1 MLNKPKRNQ
10 NTGTEITFVV
20 VIVAFALSVPLQF
33 RWPVNPMKIGS
44 DDPVIFPLLRYVLN
58 IFPSITTFEI
68 LKTNKKNMMTM
79 MVMMSG

>member
-1 MLNKPKRNQ
+1 
-10 NTGTEITFVV
+10 
-20 VIVAFALSVPLQF
+20 
-33 RWPVNPMKIGS
+33 MKIGS